1 MAIPIWQDRISPV
14 LDAATRLLV
23 VTRRHG
29 VTAQRREV
37 ILGPLDP
44 EALAQSVAE
53 LHVNVVLCAALS
65 EVLRRALSKHGVR
78 VRSHLCGE
86 VDAVLHAF
94 CCRRL
99 TQDKFRMPGCWGR
112 HTDGKCCP
120 GRHAARRD
128 HIKQQP
134 KAA

>member
-23 VTRRHG
+23 VTRRRG

-65 EVLRRALSKHGVR
+65 EVLRRALCRQGVR

-86 VDAVLHAF
+86 AEAVLRAF
-94 CCRRL
+94 CCHRL
-99 TQDKFRMPGCWGR
+99 AREEFRMPGCWGR
-112 HTDGKCCP
+112 HFH
-120 GRHAARRD
+120 GRCYRRPRSA
-128 HIKQQP
+128 QTASSSTEA